1 MRLFRVSENVLEGEG
16 TLCVRMRGVWFLK
29 RDHWY
34 ECSFSGEAG
43 LVWMDSMNVHEL
55 VEIV

>member
-1 MRLFRVSENVLEGEG
+1 MSENVLEGEG

-43 LVWMDSMNVHEL
+43 LVWMDSMNVHEM